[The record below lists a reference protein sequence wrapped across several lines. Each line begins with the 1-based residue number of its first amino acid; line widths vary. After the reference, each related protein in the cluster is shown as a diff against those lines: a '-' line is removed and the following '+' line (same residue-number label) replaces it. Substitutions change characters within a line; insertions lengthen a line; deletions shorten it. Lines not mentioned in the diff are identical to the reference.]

1 MTLLDH
7 LRELR
12 TRLFRASLAIT
23 AGFIIGWIF
32 APHVRTLLQKPY
44 CDYTAQQ
51 VIAKNGHLPV
61 AYHCA
66 MVMLEPSAGLML
78 QMKIALYLGL
88 IISAPFWLYQLWA
101 FVAPGLHRN
110 ERRWAYW
117 FVGFAA
123 PLFAVGAVLAYFV
136 VGRGLEFL
144 LSFSGDATVS
154 LEITRYFGFVSG
166 LLLLFG
172 LAFEFPLLVVLFNL
186 AGIASY
192 QRLLGWWRIA
202 VFAFFAFA
210 AIAIPTGDPFS
221 MTALGAGLTVMYFA
235 AVGFAYLNDKRRG
248 RRNREQYG
256 NIGDD
261 EVSQIDYD
269 VEEVEA
275 GEPVTASGPVSAS
288 EPVTPSRTVVRS
300 YDDMT

>member
-123 PLFAVGAVLAYFV
+123 PLFAVGAFLAYLV

-144 LSFSGDATVS
+144 LSFAGDATVS